1 MRIFLVAMVVSQTL
15 FAMSASPYRAL
26 HVAAAVIGVV
36 GLVLAIAAGRRK
48 GGVA

>member
-1 MRIFLVAMVVSQTL
+1 MRIFLVSLVASQTL

-36 GLVLAIAAGRRK
+36 GLVLAVYAGRRT

>member
-1 MRIFLVAMVVSQTL
+1 MRIFLVTLVISQTV

-26 HVAAAVIGVV
+26 HVAAAVLGLV
-36 GLVLAIAAGRRK
+36 GLCVAILSDRVK